1 MTKINNCYKKLAADV
16 LRDLERAFGDAK
28 EGFQSEVGIK
38 ILPGGRTY
46 FVSLSR
52 SRKISTSNK

>member
-1 MTKINNCYKKLAADV
+1 MKINNCYKKLEADV
-16 LRDLERAFGDAK
+16 LRDLERAFCDAK

-46 FVSLSR
+46 FVSVNR
-52 SRKISTSNK
+52 ARKVSVLDKK